1 MAKLKLHVVS
11 QEKDLLNIEVDA
23 VTAQAVQGMITI
35 LPGHIP
41 LFTRI
46 KSGELEYQKG
56 ETWKA
61 MPVSDGFLTVS
72 QNDEVTIMVDS
83 VDQAKRWGSLED
95 DKSSLP
101 EEKTKEKTK

>member
-61 MPVSDGFLTVS
+61 IPVSDGFLTVS

-83 VDQAKRWGSLED
+83 VNQAKRWKDLD
-95 DKSSLP
+95 DHNITQPEVKK
-101 EEKTKEKTK
+101 EEKAE